1 MKAVSAEGQAVV
13 DQRWSVRMANS
24 VIARHPASA
33 AQWHYEH
40 GLVLKAIEQVWQ
52 ATREERY
59 WRFVKDTVDLFVGPA
74 GDIRTYRLQEY
85 NLDQIN
91 PGKVLFSLYRVTG
104 DERYKH
110 AIVHLRKQ
118 LDGQPRTNSGG
129 FWHKQIYPYQMWL
142 DGIYMAAPFYAEY
155 GQTFDDP
162 TAFDDVAHQI
172 ILIEQHTRDPE
183 TGLLYHAWDESKQ
196 QRWANPETG
205 WAPHFWGRAMA
216 WYAMAIVDVLDYFP
230 QNHAQRD
237 HIIAIFRRMS
247 DAVARVQDKPTGLW
261 YQVLDQG
268 QREGNYLEAS
278 ASCMFVYA
286 IAKGANKGY
295 LPEQFVEIARNG
307 YEGILQEFVKVDQQ
321 GLVTLERI
329 CAVAGLGGNPYRDG
343 SFKYYVNERVAAND
357 YKGLGP
363 FILASLELEKMQDE
377 ATS

>member
-1 MKAVSAEGQAVV
+1 MKAMEPEGHAAV
-13 DQRWSVRMANS
+13 DLLWSVRMADS
-24 VIARHPASA
+24 AIERHSADA

-59 WRFVKDTVDLFVGPA
+59 WRLVKDTVDLLVGSD
-74 GDIRTYRLQEY
+74 GIILIYKLQEY

-91 PGKVLFSLYRVTG
+91 PGKLLFSLYRVTG

-110 AIVHLRKQ
+110 AIVYLRKQ

-129 FWHKQIYPYQMWL
+129 FWHKQMYPYQMWL
-142 DGIYMAAPFYAEY
+142 GGIYMVAPFYAEY
-155 GQTFDDP
+155 AQTFDEQA
-162 TAFDDVAHQI
+162 AFDDVAHQI
-172 ILIEQHTRDPE
+172 ILIEKHTSDPE
-183 TGLLYHAWDESKQ
+183 TGLLYHAWNESKQ

-205 WAPHFWGRAMA
+205 QAPHFWSR
-216 WYAMAIVDVLDYFP
+216 AMAIVDVLDYFP
-230 QNHAQRD
+230 QNHPQRD

-247 DAVARVQDKPTGLW
+247 DAVARVQDKATSLW

-307 YEGILQEFVKVDQQ
+307 YQGIVQEFVTVDQQ

-329 CAVAGLGGNPYRDG
+329 CVVAGLGGNPYRDG
-343 SFKYYVNERVAAND
+343 SFEYYVNERVVAND

-363 FILASLELEKMQDE
+363 FILASLELEKMQDK
-377 ATS
+377 AAS